1 MRVTVSCEDV
11 LPTEAHVWVGHY
23 SGWCHR
29 AFCLLILPG
38 TPSQQSPHRRTISPW
53 HELMGQDHSSETR
66 QPALSFWHLKLTQE
80 QGAGEEG
87 DGALP
92 EMPFLCWS
100 SSRVIRSRRW
110 VCRSP
115 KDCSLLCGASGIKVH
130 CCIRFKCFYCQKSF
144 TLQTAGFT
152 DAKST
157 LPAKSQISICLH

>member
-11 LPTEAHVWVGHY
+11 LPTEALVWVGHY

-29 AFCLLILPG
+29 AFCLLIFPG

-53 HELMGQDHSSETR
+53 PELMGQDHSSETR
-66 QPALSFWHLKLTQE
+66 QPALSFWHLKLT

-152 DAKST
+152 GAQST